1 VRPEVETQKQ
11 FLILVAGP
19 DADARDRMRAAIE
32 AMGLEVLEAADCT
45 EAIDVAARLPNVTV
59 LDASLIADDE
69 YHSLCDALR
78 ADGTQPAILA
88 TVPAEAPDGVTRA
101 FEAGATDVIRE
112 PIDLG
117 ELSSRVR
124 SALDLQSCRSS
135 LVWSRKQLQSIEE
148 IARITTWQYQFGS
161 GELQISEEA
170 SILFGLQPSPHS
182 VTLEEILERIDPDDR
197 VELEVLLR
205 KSAESDEGFS
215 VDTRILGEEGA
226 RVIHWQAEVASD
238 AAGGSQSIGGTMQDV
253 TERKSAEEQV
263 RFLAYHDGLT
273 GLFNRNAF
281 FEQLDRAVN
290 LAKRHRRR
298 GALLFLDLD
307 NFKRINDTL
316 GHATG
321 DRLLKGVAD
330 RLQQCLRTTD
340 FVARADGDGNDAI
353 ARLGGDEFTVLLSE
367 VSHSEDAAAVAR
379 RIIEVLREPFI
390 IDRSELL
397 VGASIGITVY
407 PTDGDDIITL
417 LRNADSAM
425 YRAKEQGRNNHQFF
439 NTCINEAAARRFALE
454 RKLCRAFENH
464 ELRLYY
470 QPQIQIDTQ
479 RITGVEA
486 LLRWEDA
493 EYGAVSP
500 AEFVPLAEEAGLI
513 LPIGEWVLRTAC
525 WQAKAWK
532 DAGLPPVKVA
542 VNLSALHLKNEG
554 LIETI
559 NRTLW
564 DTGMDATYLEL
575 EITESAFMEN
585 REQAVAILREVKRIG
600 VSVSLDDF
608 GTGYSSLS
616 YLKGLPV
623 DTVKI
628 DRSFVRDVVMD
639 GDDASIT
646 TAIILMAKALRLR
659 VVAEG
664 VETESQI
671 DFLSARGCDE
681 VQGFLYSPPVTADA
695 IMELLRKD
703 TDESAAAL
711 AAVARR

>member
-1 VRPEVETQKQ
+1 VRSEVETQGQ
-11 FLILVAGP
+11 SLILVAGP
-19 DADARDRMRAAIE
+19 DADARGTIRAALE
-32 AMGLEVLEAADCT
+32 SMGLEVFEAEDCT
-45 EAIDVAARLPNVTV
+45 QAVVAARLPNAII
-59 LDASLIADDE
+59 LDASLIADDD
-69 YHSLCDALR
+69 YDSLRDAFQSE
-78 ADGTQPAILA
+78 GVQPSILA
-88 TVPAEAPDGVTRA
+88 TVPAADPDGVTRA

-112 PIDLG
+112 PVDLG
-117 ELSSRVR
+117 ELSNRVR
-124 SALDLQSCRSS
+124 SALELQRCRRA

-148 IARITTWQYQFGS
+148 IARITTWQYHFGS

-170 SILFGLQPSPHS
+170 SILFGLEFSPHGL
-182 VTLEEILERIDPDDR
+182 TLEEILERVDPDDR
-197 VELEVLLR
+197 IELEVQLR
-205 KSAESDEGFS
+205 KSAESGEGFS
-215 VDTRILGEEGA
+215 VDTRTLGEEGA

-238 AAGGSQSIGGTMQDV
+238 AAGSSISISGTMQDV

-281 FEQLDRAVN
+281 FEQLDRAVS

-439 NTCINEAAARRFALE
+439 NTCINESAARRFALE

-470 QPQIQIDTQ
+470 QPQVQIDTQ

-542 VNLSALHLKNEG
+542 VNISALHLKNEG

-585 REQAVAILREVKRIG
+585 RERAVAILREVKRIG
-600 VSVSLDDF
+600 ISVSLDDF

-664 VETESQI
+664 VETEEQM

-681 VQGFLYSPPVTADA
+681 VQGFLYSPPVSADA
-695 IMELLRKD
+695 IIELLRKD

-711 AAVARR
+711 AAVAKR